1 MYLSSLKLVFIG
13 KPMSTITYNDNGE
26 QRTVPLWATES
37 QMERLIAGLDIKDN
51 GKQQKTTE
59 TLVEEIKNLND
70 AVNTAGGDFKKGVED
85 LDSSID
91 EIIDDMTNV
100 GFSFERAL
108 GKVAK
113 GGKILDKVIGGLLV
127 VAGTLAGAV
136 QAKLM
141 QTAQSLA
148 SLSQVGQALEG
159 QTVMNIAALNQLGMS
174 SEQAVKAMINNAQIM
189 RVMGADVVPEVIG
202 SFLEISNQGQDL
214 GLSLKQATDLA
225 LAELSMRTS
234 LMNLGALDQQQQKVA
249 IKRIAEVNKNQL
261 GYSKVLGVSTDVLR
275 DFADQVLQNNQMLM
289 AQLITVPNATRAEL
303 TAGLTDFVSGLRA
316 MGGEAGGEIAAA
328 VTEAASMGAIG
339 FSEAAFG
346 FISVLPQL
354 SDNFQDVIQQ
364 FNDGMIDGKQAALD
378 IASELGNLGQAEK
391 DRVFLLARAGDEQA
405 KMMAKS
411 IIQFEQSQ
419 QKMKN
424 QGVEIDKVQRGFQT
438 LNMVVEKVKG
448 MFSAAFNN
456 FIQGFSD
463 GIPEV
468 EEFVNG
474 IGTALQPIM
483 RALANMGVSVDSTN
497 KTFKGAGKSVA
508 KNLTTTI
515 SDFANWIAGKIAW
528 LDGYFD
534 GLKADTFGGKVK
546 EVLGDIGTAMVN
558 GIKNLIPWGKIAAAI
573 AAGSIIAGIGKGA
586 VQGLGQTLTSG
597 VGGGA
602 AAAAGG
608 GAGKGLGKT
617 MYGMGRGMKGLAVG
631 IRAFAGPMVIAGLA
645 VLTAAIIGIGYALKL
660 AAPGIEAFGTVIT
673 AVFKGI
679 AGVVMS
685 VGESIANIVEKL
697 GNNKV
702 AKINARSEAA
712 LKSTQA
718 TTAAIK
724 ELDGAVDAEGLMAM
738 GNSID
743 FLGDA
748 LGNFAGKMSPTML
761 SSMRSGFAGLI
772 GQESPIQQVMAMS
785 EQADPIKI
793 MDLAKATMASNAANA
808 GATELPQSLADG
820 RDSITNY
827 NTTNNTSSS
836 STTGSDNKALVEL
849 IEAQTNLQLTS
860 LEEIKKSNRLLSE
873 ISNKTA

>member
-1 MYLSSLKLVFIG
+1 MYLSPLKLVFIG

-51 GKQQKTTE
+51 GKQAKTTE
-59 TLVEEIKNLND
+59 KLVEEIKNLND

-85 LDSSID
+85 LDSTIED
-91 EIIDDMTNV
+91 IVEDLEKT
-100 GFSFERAL
+100 GFSFERL
-108 GKVAK
+108 
-113 GGKILDKVIGGLLV
+113 GGKIAKGAKVIDKLIGGLLLM
-127 VAGTLAGAV
+127 AGTLAGAV

-148 SLSQVGQALEG
+148 SLSQIGQALEG

-174 SEQAVKAMINNAQIM
+174 SEDAVKAMIQNAQIM
-189 RVMGADVVPEVIG
+189 RVMGANVVPEVIG

-249 IKRIAEVNKNQL
+249 IKRIAEVNANQL
-261 GYSKVLGVSTDVLR
+261 EYSKALGVSTDVLR
-275 DFADQVLQNNQMLM
+275 EFADQVLQNNQMLM
-289 AQLITVPNATRAEL
+289 SQFITLPNATRAEL
-303 TAGLTDFVSGLRA
+303 TSGLTDFVSGLRA

-339 FSEAAFG
+339 FSDAAFG
-346 FISVLPQL
+346 FITVLPQL

-364 FNDGMIDGKQAALD
+364 FNDGMIDGKQAAMG

-405 KMMAKS
+405 KMMAKA
-411 IIQFEQSQ
+411 ITQFEQSANRMR
-419 QKMKN
+419 K

-438 LNMVVEKVKG
+438 LNMIVEKVKG

-483 RALANMGVSVDSTN
+483 RALANMGMSVDSTN

-508 KNLTTTI
+508 ENLTENI
-515 SDFANWIAGKIAW
+515 SKFANWIAGKIAW

-546 EVLGDIGTAMVN
+546 EVLSDIGTAMVN
-558 GIKNLIPWGKIAAAI
+558 GIKNLIPWTEIGLAVAAGLILAGTVKGVGQQLGKNLVSGGTRTVGGAVGIGSANAGRGIGAGLKGI
-573 AAGSIIAGIGKGA
+573 GTGMAGLAAGSAGIP
-586 VQGLGQTLTSG
+586 VL
-597 VGGGA
+597 
-602 AAAAGG
+602 
-608 GAGKGLGKT
+608 
-617 MYGMGRGMKGLAVG
+617 LA
-631 IRAFAGPMVIAGLA
+631 
-645 VLTAAIIGIGYALKL
+645 LTAAIMGIGYALKL
-660 AAPGIEAFGTVIT
+660 AAPGIEAFGKAIKSVFEGIG
-673 AVFKGI
+673 AV
-679 AGVVMS
+679 VES
-685 VGESIANIVEKL
+685 VGVAIAKVVEAVGK
-697 GNNKV
+697 NKV
-702 AKINARSEAA
+702 AKIKAQSDASLA
-712 LKSTQA
+712 STKA

-738 GNSID
+738 GKSID
-743 FLGDA
+743 FLGNA
-748 LGNFAGKMSPTML
+748 LGSFAGKMSPTIL
-761 SSMRSGFAGLI
+761 SSIRSGVAGFL
-772 GQESPIQQVMAMS
+772 GNDSPMQQVMAMS

-808 GATELPQSLADG
+808 GATELSQSLAAGGDA
-820 RDSITNY
+820 ITNY

-836 STTGSDNKALVEL
+836 KSTGSDNTALAEL

-860 LEEIKKSNRLLSE
+860 LAEIKKSNRLLSE
-873 ISNKTA
+873 ISNKS

>member
-1 MYLSSLKLVFIG
+1 MYLSPLKLVFIG

-51 GKQQKTTE
+51 GKQAKTTE
-59 TLVEEIKNLND
+59 KLVEEIKNLND

-85 LDSSID
+85 LDSTIED
-91 EIIDDMTNV
+91 IVEDLEKT
-100 GFSFERAL
+100 GFSFERL
-108 GKVAK
+108 
-113 GGKILDKVIGGLLV
+113 GGKIAKGAKVIDKLIGGLLLM
-127 VAGTLAGAV
+127 AGTLAGAV

-148 SLSQVGQALEG
+148 SLSQIGQALEG

-174 SEQAVKAMINNAQIM
+174 SEDAVKAMIQNAQIM
-189 RVMGADVVPEVIG
+189 RVMGANVVPEVIG

-249 IKRIAEVNKNQL
+249 IKRIAEVNANQL
-261 GYSKVLGVSTDVLR
+261 EYSKALGVSTDVLR
-275 DFADQVLQNNQMLM
+275 EFADQVLQNNQMLM
-289 AQLITVPNATRAEL
+289 SQFITLPNATRAEL
-303 TAGLTDFVSGLRA
+303 TSGLTDFVSGLRA

-339 FSEAAFG
+339 FSDAAFG
-346 FISVLPQL
+346 FITVLPQL

-364 FNDGMIDGKQAALD
+364 FNDGMIDGKQAAMG

-405 KMMAKS
+405 KMMAKA
-411 IIQFEQSQ
+411 ITQFEQSANRMR
-419 QKMKN
+419 K

-438 LNMVVEKVKG
+438 LNMIVEKVKG

-483 RALANMGVSVDSTN
+483 RALANMGMSVDSTN

-508 KNLTTTI
+508 ENLTENI
-515 SDFANWIAGKIAW
+515 SKFANWIAGKIAW

-546 EVLGDIGTAMVN
+546 EVLSDIGTAMVN
-558 GIKNLIPWGKIAAAI
+558 GITNLIPWTKIGLAV
-573 AAGSIIAGIGKGA
+573 AAGLILAGTVKGVGQQLGKN
-586 VQGLGQTLTSG
+586 L
-597 VGGGA
+597 VGGGTRTV
-602 AAAAGG
+602 GG
-608 GAGKGLGKT
+608 
-617 MYGMGRGMKGLAVG
+617 AVG
-631 IRAFAGPMVIAGLA
+631 IGSAKAGRGIGMGLKGMAGGLTALANPAALLGLA
-645 VLTAAIIGIGYALKL
+645 ALTAAIIGIGFALKL
-660 AAPGIEAFGTVIT
+660 AAPGIEAFGKAIKSVFEGIGAVVESVGSAVAKVVT
-673 AVFKGI
+673 AFKGD
-679 AGVVMS
+679 G
-685 VGESIANIVEKL
+685 G
-697 GNNKV
+697 V
-702 AKINARSEAA
+702 AKIKAQSDASLA
-712 LKSTQA
+712 STKA

-738 GNSID
+738 GKSID
-743 FLGDA
+743 FLGNA
-748 LGNFAGKMSPTML
+748 LGSFAGKMSPTIL
-761 SSMRSGFAGLI
+761 SSIRSGVAGFL
-772 GQESPIQQVMAMS
+772 GNDSPMQQVMAMS

-808 GATELPQSLADG
+808 GATELSQSLAAGGDA
-820 RDSITNY
+820 ITNY

-836 STTGSDNKALVEL
+836 KSTGSDNTALAEL

-860 LEEIKKSNRLLSE
+860 LAEIKKSNRLLSE
-873 ISNKTA
+873 ISNKS

>member
-1 MYLSSLKLVFIG
+1 
-13 KPMSTITYNDNGE
+13 MSTITYNDNGE

-51 GKQQKTTE
+51 GKQAKTTE
-59 TLVEEIKNLND
+59 KLVEEIKNLND

-85 LDSSID
+85 LDSTIED
-91 EIIDDMTNV
+91 IVEDLEKT
-100 GFSFERAL
+100 GFSFERL
-108 GKVAK
+108 
-113 GGKILDKVIGGLLV
+113 GGKIAKGAKVIDKLIGGLLLM
-127 VAGTLAGAV
+127 AGTLAGAV

-148 SLSQVGQALEG
+148 SLSQIGQALEG

-174 SEQAVKAMINNAQIM
+174 SEDAVKAMIQNAQIM
-189 RVMGADVVPEVIG
+189 RVMGANVVPEVIG

-249 IKRIAEVNKNQL
+249 IKRIAEVNANQL
-261 GYSKVLGVSTDVLR
+261 EYSKALGVSTDVLR
-275 DFADQVLQNNQMLM
+275 EFADQVLQNNQMLM
-289 AQLITVPNATRAEL
+289 SQFITLPNATRAEL
-303 TAGLTDFVSGLRA
+303 TSGLTDFVSGLRA

-339 FSEAAFG
+339 FSDAAFG
-346 FISVLPQL
+346 FITVLPQL

-364 FNDGMIDGKQAALD
+364 FNDGMIDGKQAAMG

-405 KMMAKS
+405 KMMAKA
-411 IIQFEQSQ
+411 ITQFEQSATRMR
-419 QKMKN
+419 K

-438 LNMVVEKVKG
+438 LNMIVEKVKG

-483 RALANMGVSVDSTN
+483 RALANMGMSVDSTN

-508 KNLTTTI
+508 ENLTENI
-515 SDFANWIAGKIAW
+515 SKFANWIAGKIAW

-546 EVLGDIGTAMVN
+546 EVLSDIGTAMVN
-558 GIKNLIPWGKIAAAI
+558 GIKNLIPWTEIGLAVAAGLILAGTVKGVGQQLGKNLVSGGTRTVGGAVGIGSAKAGRGIGAGLKSI
-573 AAGSIIAGIGKGA
+573 GTGMAGLAAGSAGIP
-586 VQGLGQTLTSG
+586 VL
-597 VGGGA
+597 
-602 AAAAGG
+602 
-608 GAGKGLGKT
+608 
-617 MYGMGRGMKGLAVG
+617 LA
-631 IRAFAGPMVIAGLA
+631 
-645 VLTAAIIGIGYALKL
+645 LTAAIMGIGYALKL
-660 AAPGIEAFGTVIT
+660 AAPGIEAFGKAIKSVFEGIGAVVESVGSAVAKVVT
-673 AVFKGI
+673 AFKGD
-679 AGVVMS
+679 G
-685 VGESIANIVEKL
+685 G
-697 GNNKV
+697 V
-702 AKINARSEAA
+702 AKIKAQSDASLA
-712 LKSTQA
+712 STKA

-738 GNSID
+738 GKSID
-743 FLGDA
+743 FLGNA
-748 LGNFAGKMSPTML
+748 LGSFAGKMSPTIL
-761 SSMRSGFAGLI
+761 SSIRSGVAGFL
-772 GQESPIQQVMAMS
+772 GNDSPMQQVMAMS

-808 GATELPQSLADG
+808 GATELSQSLAAGGDA
-820 RDSITNY
+820 ITNY

-836 STTGSDNKALVEL
+836 KSTGSDNTALAEL

-860 LEEIKKSNRLLSE
+860 LAEIKKSNRLLSE
-873 ISNKTA
+873 ISNKS

>member
-1 MYLSSLKLVFIG
+1 MYLSPLKLVFIG

-51 GKQQKTTE
+51 GKQAKTTE
-59 TLVEEIKNLND
+59 KLVEEIKNLND

-85 LDSSID
+85 LDSTIED
-91 EIIDDMTNV
+91 IVEDLEKT
-100 GFSFERAL
+100 GFSFERL
-108 GKVAK
+108 
-113 GGKILDKVIGGLLV
+113 GGKIAKGAKVIDKLIGGLLLM
-127 VAGTLAGAV
+127 AGTLAGAV

-148 SLSQVGQALEG
+148 SLSQIGQALEG

-174 SEQAVKAMINNAQIM
+174 SEDAVKAMIQNAQIM
-189 RVMGADVVPEVIG
+189 RVMGANVVPEVIG

-249 IKRIAEVNKNQL
+249 IKRIAEVNANQL
-261 GYSKVLGVSTDVLR
+261 EYSKALGVSTDVLR
-275 DFADQVLQNNQMLM
+275 EFADQVLQNNQMLM
-289 AQLITVPNATRAEL
+289 SQFITLPNATRAEL
-303 TAGLTDFVSGLRA
+303 TSGLTDFVSGLRA

-339 FSEAAFG
+339 FSDAAFG
-346 FISVLPQL
+346 FITVLPQL

-364 FNDGMIDGKQAALD
+364 FNDGMIDGKQAAMG

-405 KMMAKS
+405 KMMAKA
-411 IIQFEQSQ
+411 ITQFEQSANRMR
-419 QKMKN
+419 K

-438 LNMVVEKVKG
+438 LNMIVEKVKG

-483 RALANMGVSVDSTN
+483 RALANMGMSVDSTN

-508 KNLTTTI
+508 ENLTENI
-515 SDFANWIAGKIAW
+515 SKFANWIAGKIAW

-546 EVLGDIGTAMVN
+546 EVLSDIGTAMVN
-558 GIKNLIPWGKIAAAI
+558 GITNLIPWTKI
-573 AAGSIIAGIGKGA
+573 
-586 VQGLGQTLTSG
+586 
-597 VGGGA
+597 
-602 AAAAGG
+602 
-608 GAGKGLGKT
+608 
-617 MYGMGRGMKGLAVG
+617 GLAV
-631 IRAFAGPMVIAGLA
+631 AAGLILAGTVKGVGQQLGKNLVSGGTRTVGGA
-645 VLTAAIIGIGYALKL
+645 VGIGSAKAGRGIGMGLKGMAGGLTALANPAALLGLAALTAAIIGIGFALKL
-660 AAPGIEAFGTVIT
+660 AAPGIEAFGKAIKSVFEGIGAVVESVGSAVAKVVT
-673 AVFKGI
+673 AFKGD
-679 AGVVMS
+679 G
-685 VGESIANIVEKL
+685 G
-697 GNNKV
+697 V
-702 AKINARSEAA
+702 AKIKAQSDASLA
-712 LKSTQA
+712 STKA

-738 GNSID
+738 GKSID
-743 FLGDA
+743 FLGNA
-748 LGNFAGKMSPTML
+748 LGSFAGKMSPTIL
-761 SSMRSGFAGLI
+761 SSIRSGVAGFL
-772 GQESPIQQVMAMS
+772 GNDSPMQQVMAMS

-808 GATELPQSLADG
+808 GATELSQSLAAGGDA
-820 RDSITNY
+820 ITNY

-836 STTGSDNKALVEL
+836 KSTGSDNTALAEL

-860 LEEIKKSNRLLSE
+860 LAEIKKSNRLLSE
-873 ISNKTA
+873 ISNKS

>member
-1 MYLSSLKLVFIG
+1 MYLSPLKLVFIG

-59 TLVEEIKNLND
+59 KLVEEIKNLND

-91 EIIDDMTNV
+91 EIIDDMANV

-113 GGKILDKVIGGLLV
+113 GGKILDKLIGGLLL

-234 LMNLGALDQQQQKVA
+234 LMNLGALDQQQRKVA
-249 IKRIAEVNKNQL
+249 IKRIAEVNANQL
-261 GYSKVLGVSTDVLR
+261 EYSKVLGVSTDVLR

-289 AQLITVPNATRAEL
+289 SQLITVPNATRAEL

-405 KMMAKS
+405 KMMAKG

-419 QKMKN
+419 QKMKK

-508 KNLTTTI
+508 ENLTENI
-515 SDFANWIAGKIAW
+515 SNFANWIAGKIAW

-546 EVLGDIGTAMVN
+546 EVLGDIGMAMVD
-558 GIKNLIPWGKIAAAI
+558 GIKNLIPWGKIALAVT
-573 AAGSIIAGIGKGA
+573 AGLIVAGGIKG
-586 VQGLGQTLTSG
+586 VGQGLGQVGAGL
-597 VGGGA
+597 VGGGLNTVGGGVGLGSA
-602 AAAAGG
+602 KMGKGIGMGLKSAAGG
-608 GAGKGLGKT
+608 LSALANPAVLI
-617 MYGMGRGMKGLAVG
+617 GLAA
-631 IRAFAGPMVIAGLA
+631 I
-645 VLTAAIIGIGYALKL
+645 TAAIIGIGFALKL
-660 AAPGIEAFGTVIT
+660 AAPGIKAFGTVIT
-673 AVFKGI
+673 AVFEGI
-679 AGVVMS
+679 AGVVMAI
-685 VGESIANIVEKL
+685 GDSIANMMEKF
-697 GNNKV
+697 GASRV
-702 AKINARSEAA
+702 AKINAKSEAA
-712 LKSTQA
+712 LKSTRA

-724 ELDGAVDAEGLMAM
+724 ELDGSVDAEGLMAM

-743 FLGDA
+743 FLGNA
-748 LGNFAGKMSPTML
+748 LGNFAGKMSPTIL
-761 SSMRSGFAGLI
+761 SSMRSGIAGFL
-772 GQESPIQQVMAMS
+772 GNDSPMQQVMAMS
-785 EQADPIKI
+785 EQADPVKI

-808 GATELPQSLADG
+808 GATELSQSLADG
-820 RDSITNY
+820 RDSVTNY

-836 STTGSDNKALVEL
+836 STTGSDNKALAEL